1 MTGDRT
7 YFAKKL
13 IKWYLQNKRELPW
26 RNTSDPYLVWLSE
39 IILQQTKVAQG
50 LPYYERFV
58 REFPSVQELAN
69 AKESQVL
76 KLWQGLGYYS
86 RARNLHKTAKYI
98 ANECNGV
105 FPKDYKEL
113 LKLKGVGDY
122 TASAIASICY
132 NAPRAVVDGNVY
144 RVLSRLYG
152 MDIPINTT
160 AGVKS
165 FKELAEYLLDE
176 SEPAFYN
183 QAIMEFG
190 ARHCV
195 PKNPNCNACIFKSNC
210 KAFQSR
216 KVENFPIKIK
226 KGEIKRRF
234 FNYLVFI
241 SEDLRTILQKRTGKD
256 IWKNLFEFPLIE
268 STSDLEQE
276 ELKEHPEFVGLMAGF
291 GNYKVTLFNESPIIH
306 KLSHQHLRARFW
318 IVEVS
323 EIKDNGIPVSSVKDF
338 PVPVLIENFI
348 SSFSEMN
355 I

>member
-1 MTGDRT
+1 MSEDRT
-7 YFAKKL
+7 HFAKKL

-26 RNTSDPYLVWLSE
+26 RNTSDPYRIWLSE

-58 REFPSVQELAN
+58 KEFPNVRVLAK
-69 AKESQVL
+69 AKESRVL

-98 ANECNGV
+98 ASEHDGV
-105 FPKDYKEL
+105 FPEDYKGL
-113 LKLKGVGDY
+113 LKLKGVGEY

-132 NAPRAVVDGNVY
+132 NAPRAVVDGNVF

-160 AGVKS
+160 LGVKS
-165 FKELAEYLLDE
+165 FKELAQYLLDE
-176 SEPAFYN
+176 SEPAIYN

-190 ARHCV
+190 ARLCV
-195 PKNPNCNACIFKSNC
+195 PKNPNCNACIFNTNC
-210 KAFQSR
+210 KAFQAR
-216 KVENFPIKIK
+216 NVENFPIKIK
-226 KGEIKRRF
+226 KGKIKRRF
-234 FNYLVFI
+234 FNYLVFL
-241 SEDLRTILQKRTGKD
+241 SEDLRTILKKRTGKD

-268 STSDLEQE
+268 STSDLEHE
-276 ELKEHPEFVGLMAGF
+276 ELKEHPEFERLMAGIADF
-291 GNYKVTLFNESPIIH
+291 KVTLFNESPIIH
-306 KLSHQHLRARFW
+306 KLSHQILRVRFW
-318 IVEVS
+318 IVEVP
-323 EIKDNGIPVSSVKDF
+323 EIKENGIPTTTVKDF